1 MLELFYLPV
10 SGTHV
15 SCVGLAWL
23 KDGIDFLQF
32 LILIPLGLGFVLLV
46 PLFLLCVVSVHHLLI
61 WCLIFN
67 IVVPVDVVV
76 AGAIHLLV

>member
-1 MLELFYLPV
+1 MLELFNFPV

-15 SCVGLAWL
+15 TCVGLAWL
-23 KDGIDFLQF
+23 KDRIDFLQF
-32 LILIPLGLGFVLLV
+32 FILIPLGLGFVLLV
-46 PLFLLCVVSVHHLLI
+46 PLILLGVVSVHHLLI